1 MAGGFKIKEEI
12 WIEKYRPFK
21 LEDIVG
27 QKETTERLISYVKT
41 GNLPHLLFSGPPGV
55 GKTATAVS
63 IARELFGDD
72 WRENFTEL
80 NASDER
86 GIDVVRTKIKNFA
99 KTSPIGGADFK
110 IIFLD
115 EADALTSDAQSALR
129 RTMERYTGN
138 CRFILSC
145 NYSSKI
151 IEPIQSRCA
160 VYRFRHLTEDSVA
173 ERCRHIA
180 EKEGLEIADDG
191 MEALKYVAQG
201 DMRKAINA
209 LQAAALFDKTIHRDA
224 IYRITATAHPE
235 EIMELLKTA
244 LSGNFVLARRKLDT
258 LMLEKGLS
266 GEDVV
271 GQIYRAI
278 FDMDVAGQRMVDLM
292 DMIGEVDF
300 RLTEGANE
308 RIQLDALLA
317 HFALTK
323 EQ

>member
-1 MAGGFKIKEEI
+1 MKEEI
-12 WIEKYRPFK
+12 WIEKYRPQK
-21 LEDIVG
+21 LSDVVG
-27 QKETTERLISYVKT
+27 QTEAIERLKSYVSTK
-41 GNLPHLLFSGPPGV
+41 NLPHLLFSGPPGV

-63 IARELFGDD
+63 IAKELFGDD
-72 WRENFTEL
+72 WNENFTEL

-129 RTMERYTGN
+129 RTMERYTSN

-145 NYSSKI
+145 NYSSRI

-160 VYRFRHLTEDSVA
+160 VYRFRPLSGEA
-173 ERCRHIA
+173 IKERCIYISRQ
-180 EKEGLEIADDG
+180 EGLDIADDG
-191 MEALKYVAQG
+191 LEAIVYISGG

-209 LQAAALFDKTIHRDA
+209 LQAASMFDTTIHSDS

-235 EIMELLKTA
+235 EIVKLLETA
-244 LSGNFVLARRKLDT
+244 LSGNFLNARKMLDN
-258 LMLEKGLS
+258 LMVERGLS

-271 GQIYRAI
+271 GQIYRSLI
-278 FDMDVAGQRMVDLM
+278 GMKIPSKQLVHIMDTL
-292 DMIGEVDF
+292 GETDF
-300 RLTEGANE
+300 RLTEGADE

-317 HFALTK
+317 RLSDPIV
-323 EQ
+323 E

>member
-1 MAGGFKIKEEI
+1 
-12 WIEKYRPFK
+12 
-21 LEDIVG
+21 
-27 QKETTERLISYVKT
+27 
-41 GNLPHLLFSGPPGV
+41 
-55 GKTATAVS
+55 
-63 IARELFGDD
+63 
-72 WRENFTEL
+72 
-80 NASDER
+80 
-86 GIDVVRTKIKNFA
+86 
-99 KTSPIGGADFK
+99 
-110 IIFLD
+110 
-115 EADALTSDAQSALR
+115 
-129 RTMERYTGN
+129 RTMERYTSN

-180 EKEGLEIADDG
+180 EKEGLTIADDG
-191 MEALKYVAQG
+191 MDALKYVAQG

-209 LQAAALFDKTIHRDA
+209 LQAAALFDTTIHKDA

-235 EIMELLKTA
+235 EIMDLLTTA
-244 LSGNFVLARRKLDT
+244 LSGNFILARKKLDT

-278 FDMDVAGQRMVDLM
+278 FDMDVTGQRMVDLM